1 MKTSKPEDEQIKC
14 GLYAE
19 ILHEV
24 HINPRHKRNQ
34 VLAIALHNSYE
45 KTHGKQWHLHRP
57 EGLMHCAYSV
67 LLEAN

>member
-34 VLAIALHNSYE
+34 VLVIALHNMGAHPGCLR
-45 KTHGKQWHLHRP
+45 KRHL
-57 EGLMHCAYSV
+57 
-67 LLEAN
+67 